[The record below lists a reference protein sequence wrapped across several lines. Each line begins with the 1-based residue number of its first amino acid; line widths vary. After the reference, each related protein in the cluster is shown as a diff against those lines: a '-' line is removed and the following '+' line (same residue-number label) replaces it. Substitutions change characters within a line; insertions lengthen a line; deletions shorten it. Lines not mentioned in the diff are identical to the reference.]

1 MGLVLVTV
9 DVPVQRVRPPRHGHR
24 QTHQAATLH
33 RDSAKKCREY
43 LDSTYLPTYQPT
55 YLPISFCA
63 FFVLF
68 FNL

>member
-43 LDSTYLPTYQPT
+43 LDSIYLPTNLPT
-55 YLPISFCA
+55 YLCL
-63 FFVLF
+63 FVPFLF
-68 FNL
+68 FF